1 MPGLY
6 KAHANAAAAAAAHTR
21 ARRTIPGGTRQVDV
35 ACVCSQ
41 LDKAGGVPGATVV
54 AFGVIDSDDLENAP
68 LYDDAHAWAVHAVP
82 QILCSGYALSTMTML
97 YGLEC
102 PAA

>member
-1 MPGLY
+1 MY
-6 KAHANAAAAAAAHTR
+6 KAHASAAAAAAAHTR

-35 ACVCSQ
+35 ACVFT
-41 LDKAGGVPGATVV
+41 GRGVPGATVV

-68 LYDDAHAWAVHAVP
+68 FYDDAHAWAVHAGNSRKSFAAGTR
-82 QILCSGYALSTMTML
+82 CTMTML